1 MYYAIITKQNK
12 IINNKTCLCCCNF
25 ITWCSFPPNCSHT
38 KITFNCYF
46 LKFLIKQWALRC
58 QLRSELWSAV
68 SRPAKDPRQT
78 ELSAATWPGHTW
90 PPASPPP
97 IGQHEV
103 TLGNIASL
111 LVIRISF
118 KIPSAI
124 LHFQTYIK
132 FLQLKLYLKDFGLE
146 YFFQIILFENISA
159 CTVHPLHHASL
170 FASVLD
176 QHTII
181 KFQVGLKLHYI
192 KT

>member
-90 PPASPPP
+90 PPASPPL
-97 IGQHEV
+97 IGQQEV
-103 TLGNIASL
+103 TLGNMASL
-111 LVIRISF
+111 LVSTIFCKIR
-118 KIPSAI
+118 SAI
-124 LHFQTYIK
+124 YTSTSRHQLNFYNWNYIWR
-132 FLQLKLYLKDFGLE
+132 
-146 YFFQIILFENISA
+146 IL
-159 CTVHPLHHASL
+159 
-170 FASVLD
+170 VLD
-176 QHTII
+176 IFSNHII
-181 KFQVGLKLHYI
+181 WK
-192 KT
+192 